1 MARFFIHRPVFAWVL
16 AIVVMLAGAYALLQ
30 LPVSQ
35 YPDIAPTTIRVSA
48 TYAGATAE
56 AVQTS
61 VTETIEDG
69 LTGLEGLLY
78 TVGSSSTGRATLTLT
93 FDDTVDPDD
102 AQTNVQAKV
111 DQITRRL
118 PESVQTSGVNVS
130 RSSSSILLVGSLVS
144 QDGSYS
150 TVQLGDIMSSTVEGA
165 VLRTDGVGS
174 INSFGSGYA
183 MRIWLDPM
191 KLAEF
196 AMTPADVVNAVQAQN
211 TTVSIGSL
219 GAQPVTPG
227 QQFTATI
234 TAQSQLT
241 TVEQFEQIRL
251 TTTAAGNTVR
261 LGDVATVEIGKE
273 TYGGDSR
280 FNGANAS
287 GFGVNLAS
295 GANAVDTAA
304 AVRATL
310 SGLEAA
316 LPEGVKVQY
325 AYDTSPFVELSI
337 EKVQDTLLEAIFLV
351 FLVILVFLQNWRAT
365 LIPIIAVPVVL
376 LGTFAVLGMLGY
388 SINTLTMFAMV
399 LAIGLLVDDAIVVV
413 ENVERVIAE
422 EGLDPVAAT
431 EKSMT
436 QITGALIGIALVLSA
451 VFLPMAFSSGSTGVI
466 YRQFSVTIISAMLL
480 SAAVALILTP
490 AMCASILKP
499 HKPNEAGWFST
510 PARWFNTGFGAATRG
525 YANMLGRI
533 LKWPFAML
541 LVLAIVSG
549 GVWAIYSRINGS
561 FLPSE
566 DQGVLMTRIS
576 LSQGST
582 TASTL
587 DVVRQ
592 VEDYLNTEEKAA
604 VESTFVAMGFGFSG
618 TGQNQAMVF
627 VKLRSF
633 DERSSADLS
642 AKAVAARANAKF
654 KPLRAGT
661 VQFNQPPAIQGLG
674 NSAGFSMYLVD
685 QSGAGKDAL
694 FAAAAELIKQAQAS
708 GRVINLRSGASED
721 EAALKLVIDQE
732 KAAALGVSLTEVNAM
747 LSTVFAGD
755 EVNDFQLGTAL
766 RPVIVQGIAGS
777 RMQPEDVLA
786 WFARNS
792 SGEMV
797 PFSAFSKTEWAPVA
811 PSLAR
816 IDALPAVQING
827 SQADGTSSGDAM
839 DTMEELAQAMPGGY
853 GVAWTDL
860 SYQERQS
867 GNQAPYLYA
876 LSALVVFL
884 CLAALYESWAI
895 PLSVMLAVPVGILG
909 ALVAAWL
916 FGQSNDVYFKVGLL
930 TTIGLA
936 AKNAILIIEFARELE
951 THGRSPV
958 LAALEAARTRL
969 RPILMTSLAFI
980 LGVLPLAI
988 ATGAGAGAQN
998 AIGIGVLGGMLSAT
1012 VLGIFMVPSFYV
1024 VVRKLTMMMRRKAA

>member
-1 MARFFIHRPVFAWVL
+1 P
-16 AIVVMLAGAYALLQ
+16 LQ
-30 LPVSQ
+30 
-35 YPDIAPTTIRVSA
+35 R
-48 TYAGATAE
+48 
-56 AVQTS
+56 
-61 VTETIEDG
+61 
-69 LTGLEGLLY
+69 
-78 TVGSSSTGRATLTLT
+78 GRAIGIIGTGYQLCGALT
-93 FDDTVDPDD
+93 FVV
-102 AQTNVQAKV
+102 A
-111 DQITRRL
+111 
-118 PESVQTSGVNVS
+118 S
-130 RSSSSILLVGSLVS
+130 R
-144 QDGSYS
+144 
-150 TVQLGDIMSSTVEGA
+150 
-165 VLRTDGVGS
+165 
-174 INSFGSGYA
+174 
-183 MRIWLDPM
+183 
-191 KLAEF
+191 
-196 AMTPADVVNAVQAQN
+196 
-211 TTVSIGSL
+211 
-219 GAQPVTPG
+219 
-227 QQFTATI
+227 
-234 TAQSQLT
+234 
-241 TVEQFEQIRL
+241 
-251 TTTAAGNTVR
+251 
-261 LGDVATVEIGKE
+261 
-273 TYGGDSR
+273 
-280 FNGANAS
+280 
-287 GFGVNLAS
+287 
-295 GANAVDTAA
+295 
-304 AVRATL
+304 

-316 LPEGVKVQY
+316 LPDGVKVQY

-337 EKVQDTLLEAIFLV
+337 EKVQHTLLEAIGLV
-351 FLVILVFLQNWRAT
+351 FLVILLFLQNWRAT
-365 LIPIIAVPVVL
+365 LIPIIAVPIVL
-376 LGTFAVLGMLGY
+376 LGTFGVLGVLGY

-422 EGLDPVAAT
+422 EGLPPVEAT

-490 AMCASILKP
+490 AMCATILKP
-499 HKPNEAGWFST
+499 HKAHGTGWLSA
-510 PARWFNTGFGAATRG
+510 PGRAFNTGFGAATRG

-533 LKWPFAML
+533 LKWPFTML
-541 LVLAIVSG
+541 LVLAVVSG
-549 GVWAIYSRINGS
+549 GVWAIYSQINAS

-592 VEDYLNTEEKAA
+592 VEEYLNTEETAA

-618 TGQNQAMVF
+618 SGQNQAMVF
-627 VKLRSF
+627 VKLRDF
-633 DERSSADLS
+633 DERSSAELS
-642 AKAVAARANAKF
+642 ASAVAARANAKF
-654 KPLRAGT
+654 KTLRAGT

-674 NSAGFSMYLVD
+674 NAAGFSMYLVD
-685 QSGAGKDAL
+685 QSAAGNEAL
-694 FAAAAELIKQAQAS
+694 FAAAAELIKQAADS
-708 GRVINLRSGASED
+708 GRIVNLRSGASED

-747 LSTVFAGD
+747 LSIVFAGD
-755 EVNDFQLGTAL
+755 EVNDFQLGNSL

-792 SGEMV
+792 AGEMV
-797 PFSAFSKTEWAPVA
+797 PFSAFSRTEWAPVA

-816 IDALPAVQING
+816 IDALPAVSING
-827 SQADGTSSGDAM
+827 SQADGTSSGEAM
-839 DTMEELAQAMPGGY
+839 EVMEQLVAAMPGGY

-909 ALVAAWL
+909 ALLAAWL

-951 THGRSPV
+951 THGRTPV
-958 LAALEAARTRL
+958 QAALEAARTRL

-1024 VVRKLTMMMRRKAA
+1024 VVRKLTMMMGRKAT